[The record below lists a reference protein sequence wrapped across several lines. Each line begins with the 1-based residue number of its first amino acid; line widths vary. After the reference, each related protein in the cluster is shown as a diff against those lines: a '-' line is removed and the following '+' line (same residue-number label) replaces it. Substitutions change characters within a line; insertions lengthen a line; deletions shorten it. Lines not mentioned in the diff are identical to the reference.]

1 MANGLS
7 VPVVD
12 EALISY
18 AITGVVA
25 IGVAVFI
32 RQRGWGIA
40 LPLIGLGALV
50 GIAPIGPDAPPNPEV
65 VLIVIL
71 APLVFGEA
79 LSSSYL
85 DLRKV
90 SRPVLALAIGL
101 VVTATFVVGGVVSAA
116 VALPISVALA
126 LGAILA
132 PTDAVAVSTIAK
144 RAAIPRRLVSI
155 LEGESLVNDGT
166 GLTALRVAVM
176 ATVAGSVTLL
186 EATGMFAV
194 AVSVGLAVGA
204 VFGWGMSLILKRSRD
219 LVAANSLIVIAPFS
233 IYLIAEALE
242 GSGILAVVVAAL
254 WVASSQHSD
263 PGWSGRLSGS
273 TVWKHLTFILQVFA
287 FLLIGLEIPAALG
300 RIDGTE
306 WDLVL
311 ILIPLVLI
319 TLILTRALFVAVMV
333 VVERARIRRNRRRSQ
348 SQESSVGIGRQSV
361 ILAWAGARGPVSGL
375 AAFSLPLTTT
385 AGEAFPY
392 RDVLLATTFVIIV
405 ISLLLSLT
413 VAPLARW
420 LKVSGDDDEDLT
432 RDMDAALARAA
443 LDRLDAAVEEA
454 ERDENPIPQVLV
466 DRLQHDAQ
474 TRVERVRDAQNP
486 SLTQEIATRRM
497 LELARVMVRAE
508 QEELLRLRDE
518 EGLPDSIVRGKLRDL
533 DLRQQALGTER

>member
-1 MANGLS
+1 M
-7 VPVVD
+7 D
-12 EALISY
+12 ESLISY
-18 AITGVVA
+18 AVTGVVA
-25 IGVAVFI
+25 LGLAVFI

-79 LSSSYL
+79 MGSSYL

-101 VVTATFVVGGVVSAA
+101 VITATFIVGGVVSAA
-116 VALPISVALA
+116 VAIPISVALA

-132 PTDAVAVSTIAK
+132 PTDAVAVSAIAK

-176 ATVAGSVTLL
+176 ATVAGSVTLI

-194 AVSVGLAVGA
+194 AVTVGLTVGA
-204 VFGWGMSLILKRSRD
+204 AFGWGMSLILKRSRD
-219 LVAANSLIVIAPFS
+219 LVAANSLIVVAPFS

-263 PGWSGRLSGS
+263 PGWSGRLSGN
-273 TVWKHLTFILQVFA
+273 TVWKHLTFILQTFA
-287 FLLIGLEIPAALG
+287 FLLIGLELPISLTRLDASEM
-300 RIDGTE
+300 R
-306 WDLVL
+306 LVA
-311 ILIPLVLI
+311 ILVPLVLV
-319 TLILTRALFVAVMV
+319 TLIITRAVFVAIMV
-333 VVERARIRRNRRRSQ
+333 AAERARDSRETRRTGVDRRRKGLGR
-348 SQESSVGIGRQSV
+348 ESA

-375 AAFSLPLTTT
+375 AAFSLPLTTSV
-385 AGEAFPY
+385 GDAFPY
-392 RDVLLATTFVIIV
+392 RNVLLATTFVIIV

-413 VAPLARW
+413 VAPLARA
-420 LKVSGDDDEDLT
+420 LNVGNDNDAEMT

-443 LDRLDAAVEEA
+443 LDRLNSVVEEA
-454 ERDENPIPQVLV
+454 QNDGDPIPQEVV
-466 DRLQHDAQ
+466 DRLQQDAQ
-474 TRVERVRDAQNP
+474 ARLDRMARDHEAPNVTHE
-486 SLTQEIATRRM
+486 LATRR
-497 LELARVMVRAE
+497 LFELARAMVRAE

-518 EGLPDSIVRGKLRDL
+518 QGLPDVIVRRKMRDL